1 MELSETGKR
10 WQISTPLQSGGR
22 LVKRPAVS
30 HPKDLDHALEVAIM
44 DLLSQRGPGKTI
56 CPSEAARL
64 LDPSGWKELMDKA
77 RAAARRLVAQGEI
90 VVTQRRKIVD
100 PSEVK
105 GPIRLKIR

>member
-1 MELSETGKR
+1 VERSAVQRSLLGNVFLAER
-10 WQISTPLQSGGR
+10 GR
-22 LVKRPAVS
+22 VVDGPEVS
-30 HPKDLDHALEVAIM
+30 PRNKLDVAFEVAIM
-44 DLLSQRGPGKTI
+44 ELLAQRGPGKTI

-77 RAAARRLVAQGEI
+77 RAAAGRLVAQGEI
-90 VVTQRRKIVD
+90 VVTQRGKIVD